1 MTIRFK
7 CNACGESLTAPDSA
21 VGGSVECE
29 TCGAPV
35 RIPTGPPQRGPAPV
49 MPERLDRPQAAAD
62 DFGEQSGNE
71 PVGLGTAGRG
81 TATPGPG
88 GVAAAL
94 AEGTDSVPAG
104 PAAPTGPA
112 KPRRPAADSGGFS
125 LGMSRPLDQEEMD
138 LTPMV
143 DMTFLLLIF
152 FMITASFSI
161 QKSMEVP
168 PPSSDKKGATQT
180 IQSIDDLADSSIAVR
195 IDDKNA
201 IFIDDEPLPP
211 SQRLSDALKQRFS
224 AQKNEL
230 LLTADD
236 AALHD
241 TVVAVIDA
249 ANEIGVQKIRMTA
262 SPRD

>member
-1 MTIRFK
+1 
-7 CNACGESLTAPDSA
+7 
-21 VGGSVECE
+21 
-29 TCGAPV
+29 
-35 RIPTGPPQRGPAPV
+35 
-49 MPERLDRPQAAAD
+49 
-62 DFGEQSGNE
+62 
-71 PVGLGTAGRG
+71 
-81 TATPGPG
+81 
-88 GVAAAL
+88 
-94 AEGTDSVPAG
+94 
-104 PAAPTGPA
+104 
-112 KPRRPAADSGGFS
+112 
-125 LGMSRPLDQEEMD
+125 
-138 LTPMV
+138 
-143 DMTFLLLIF
+143 
-152 FMITASFSI
+152 MITASFSI

>member
-1 MTIRFK
+1 M
-7 CNACGESLTAPDSA
+7 G
-21 VGGSVECE
+21 
-29 TCGAPV
+29 
-35 RIPTGPPQRGPAPV
+35 
-49 MPERLDRPQAAAD
+49 
-62 DFGEQSGNE
+62 
-71 PVGLGTAGRG
+71 
-81 TATPGPG
+81 
-88 GVAAAL
+88 
-94 AEGTDSVPAG
+94 
-104 PAAPTGPA
+104 
-112 KPRRPAADSGGFS
+112 
-125 LGMSRPLDQEEMD
+125 RPLDQEEMD

-168 PPSSDKKGATQT
+168 PPSSDQTGATQPR
-180 IQSIDDLADSSIAVR
+180 QSIDDLADSSIAVR

>member
-7 CNACGESLTAPDSA
+7 CNACGESLSAADSA
-21 VGGSVECE
+21 AGGTLECP
-29 TCGAPV
+29 TCGAPAK
-35 RIPTGPPQRGPAPV
+35 IPSGAAPRAPAPV
-49 MPERLDRPQAAAD
+49 MPQRQDLPDLP
-62 DFGEQSGNE
+62 
-71 PVGLGTAGRG
+71 PVPSR
-81 TATPGPG
+81 
-88 GVAAAL
+88 
-94 AEGTDSVPAG
+94 EI
-104 PAAPTGPA
+104 PTGDPESVLEGDESRAGASADSPA
-112 KPRRPAADSGGFS
+112 SPSRPPAPRRPRGDTGGFNM
-125 LGMSRPLDQEEMD
+125 GKPRPVDQEEMD

>member
-1 MTIRFK
+1 M
-7 CNACGESLTAPDSA
+7 
-21 VGGSVECE
+21 
-29 TCGAPV
+29 
-35 RIPTGPPQRGPAPV
+35 
-49 MPERLDRPQAAAD
+49 
-62 DFGEQSGNE
+62 
-71 PVGLGTAGRG
+71 
-81 TATPGPG
+81 
-88 GVAAAL
+88 
-94 AEGTDSVPAG
+94 
-104 PAAPTGPA
+104 
-112 KPRRPAADSGGFS
+112 
-125 LGMSRPLDQEEMD
+125 
-138 LTPMV
+138 
-143 DMTFLLLIF
+143 
-152 FMITASFSI
+152 
-161 QKSMEVP
+161 
-168 PPSSDKKGATQT
+168 
-180 IQSIDDLADSSIAVR
+180 R

>member
-21 VGGSVECE
+21 AGGSLECD

-49 MPERLDRPQAAAD
+49 LPERVERHQSAGD
-62 DFGEQSGNE
+62 DASDHFETD
-71 PVGLGTAGRG
+71 PDDPRTAGLRSAIPTSG
-81 TATPGPG
+81 H
-88 GVAAAL
+88 AAAL
-94 AEGTDSVPAG
+94 PDGADAASDAAGTP
-104 PAAPTGPA
+104 PPPA
-112 KPRRPAADSGGFS
+112 KPRRPASDSGGFS